1 MGAMTE
7 WVRGS
12 FLFFA
17 TFSVCAAMPINGA
30 DSVRPG
36 NWSAG
41 TVLFA
46 VLSFMGIGTLLGACL
61 CCRRRKR
68 GFEEFKNET
77 PGSSETA
84 NRTEYPIFGA
94 LASNQRVGGGDLEE
108 TRPPNHVNADQTANI
123 CSNTTNNGSHSPQL
137 IVNVNEVQTNHN
149 NIMYAAPI
157 NHDFDNNNGPI
168 SPSDMENIENN
179 NAGDYIANRNEIGVV
194 VEPSINAINR
204 NFVNSVPSHEDAIVH
219 ESCVVLDIEEVSSGV
234 PKTQIDSD
242 SMLPVIS
249 TKSQSFLENLDLRME
264 FGDAKGLPGRDK
276 GECDGDVSDSDE
288 GASGNSEIEEALMA
302 LHDAIA
308 DEDTCDIND
317 EDDVSEEAKYEDV
330 LETLAVENVERN
342 GECRNAYEY
351 HVDINEIEAA
361 AAELVDSVLVESEK
375 IVGSMREE
383 MMQEIVDAMEKS
395 TDSFEEAFFTNIH
408 SNKFLQSTP
417 SVTNKVTHIDLL
429 GCQQQQRVLFDGE
442 NSSSETVNANDET
455 FVKPTDGTFV
465 KPSDGTF
472 VKPTDGTFVCE
483 GEANAPTIVV
493 EREKDEVISVDLT
506 TITPV
511 NTPIEI
517 NSAYT
522 VDSWYSQPST
532 SKAGHSGWFL
542 HPQKTDEGEAE
553 AADGAKNDETFKK
566 ATGNETFEVLT
577 GDDED
582 DDEEDDGRN
591 LDVTFDALRRQLEQV
606 LPHAQGMMNPI
617 NFSDDEENFQ
627 DNRGEVFPDFVL
639 EGASNVQSAK
649 EIIINY
655 QRRPLSP
662 IAEESEDETTFKTF
676 VMNEAKYQDSTST
689 GCMETGEAIM
699 GVSKTLMA
707 SNDTL
712 FNFEDTLGD
721 RDDQFSPQVEKKNL
735 QSSGIVSPVYVP
747 PPEKKAMSL
756 ELNLT
761 RTIEVND
768 LCSPE
773 GAKTFSE
780 DHISSDLDPDATCT
794 TNTIEGETC
803 ISIGGIPSTTT
814 LVEDDE
820 RISEIS
826 EPDWNSDLTSTDVAG
841 KEGNQEVDRNSLM
854 DVDEIDVEEI
864 NSTLGILTNGDKNNK
879 LSETESDN
887 DTVKDDEDSS
897 KSPHPVKVVENGG
910 GDGEENGDKRD
921 DPPQHSTEI
930 LQAKDTD
937 GKSISRYEGNR
948 KSPPP
953 MQAGGG
959 KVASAN
965 HVTLATTDMLVKDLS
980 MNKFWGESTPVIYN
994 KHPIANYSIYEIADY
1009 DGLGEESGVIL
1020 SEGQC
1025 LSGEE
1030 DPWSSSVMGQQN
1042 ALSDIRYSVPA
1053 CEMMSTSFNGD
1064 EWDSD
1069 GNAVDDEDDSNSSEE
1084 FMYLK
1089 GLSAAE
1095 TEKMYEKEVEKDTT
1109 SLNGPCETEIWAKHQ
1124 DKVPVHRSL
1133 DNSESPPLN
1142 SEDCSSDVEGE
1153 FIPSCWDSMALPARS
1168 AMKSPD
1174 KSSSEDDSVGGKN
1187 RRNVIFKVQ
1196 MYHSVYEYPRE
1207 VVPLSPAYSEPKV
1220 WNHHRDN
1227 LQSSKF
1233 NAEAIDLDGFMVSSS
1248 TRPFHNSQFQAQC
1261 NTWPS
1266 DSDFSW
1272 SQLQDGEDEDVKY
1285 TNYSSMPID
1294 WPKSLSDLSR
1304 QEENLRGSDHVYG
1317 HEDDGEGVATAE
1329 LCESTSLGDL
1339 CHQKPLL
1346 RLPLTTVNV
1355 STVGEGEDDVEEE
1368 VEKQKNAEILEEKT
1382 DGDNFILP
1390 TPSCTGS
1397 MDSLS
1402 SSSGSDRPMSFTTFG
1417 KTMHSESFEDSLTS
1431 SRDGSGD
1438 GNNLPDGD
1446 MIVSREDL
1454 INEVER
1460 RSQKVN
1466 HDRSTRISDSTD
1478 EDSGIESVSR
1488 IIK

>member
-1 MGAMTE
+1 MTGKLM
-7 WVRGS
+7 WRGVLVALQLS
-12 FLFFA
+12 I
-17 TFSVCAAMPINGA
+17 CAAMPITNG
-30 DSVRPG
+30 DTVRSG
-36 NWSAG
+36 TWSTG
-41 TVLFA
+41 TTVLFA

-61 CCRRRKR
+61 CCRPRKR

-77 PGSSETA
+77 PGNVEA
-84 NRTEYPIFGA
+84 PRTEYPIFGA
-94 LASNQRVGGGDLEE
+94 LATNHGGDFEE
-108 TRPPNHVNADQTANI
+108 TSPANHAGAVQTANI
-123 CSNTTNNGSHSPQL
+123 CTTNGSHSPPL
-137 IVNVNEVQTNHN
+137 IVNVNEMQANH
-149 NIMYAAPI
+149 IYSPPI

-168 SPSDMENIENN
+168 SPADMENIENN

-204 NFVNSVPSHEDAIVH
+204 NIVNSAPAQGDAIVH
-219 ESCVVLDIEEVSSGV
+219 ESCVVLDIEEVSGV
-234 PKTQIDSD
+234 PNTQSDSD

-249 TKSQSFLENLDLRME
+249 TKSQSFLENLDLRTAE
-264 FGDAKGLPGRDK
+264 FTNVNAVSPKDNAKDFDAKSTDS
-276 GECDGDVSDSDE
+276 GESES
-288 GASGNSEIEEALMA
+288 SGNSEIEEALMA
-302 LHDAIA
+302 LHFAIA
-308 DEDTCDIND
+308 DEDTCDANDD
-317 EDDVSEEAKYEDV
+317 EDCSEATYEDV
-330 LETLAVENVERN
+330 LKNLMVENVESN
-342 GECRNAYEY
+342 GECKY
-351 HVDINEIEAA
+351 HADIDEIEAVA
-361 AAELVDSVLVESEK
+361 IKLVDSVLEESEK
-375 IVGSMREE
+375 V
-383 MMQEIVDAMEKS
+383 VDGMKKMYDTFDLLEKS
-395 TDSFEEAFFTNIH
+395 TNSLEETFFMDIQ

-417 SVTNKVTHIDLL
+417 CFTNKVTHIDSIAN
-429 GCQQQQRVLFDGE
+429 QRVLFDGE
-442 NSSSETVNANDET
+442 ISSPEVNPGAT
-455 FVKPTDGTFV
+455 FTKSADGI
-465 KPSDGTF
+465 
-472 VKPTDGTFVCE
+472 FVCE
-483 GEANAPTIVV
+483 SDANGPTIVI
-493 EREKDEVISVDLT
+493 EKEKDDVISVDLT

-522 VDSWYSQPST
+522 VDSWYPQPST
-532 SKAGHSGWFL
+532 SKAGPSGWFL
-542 HPQKTDEGEAE
+542 HPQKEDTEVTEHDSPKG
-553 AADGAKNDETFKK
+553 DETLTKL
-566 ATGNETFEVLT
+566 TGDGTFEVLS
-577 GDDED
+577 GDED
-582 DDEEDDGRN
+582 EEEENARN

-606 LPHAQGMMNPI
+606 LPHAQGMVNPI

-627 DNRGEVFPDFVL
+627 ENPEVFPDFAI
-639 EGASNVQSAK
+639 EGASNVQTTK

-662 IAEESEDETTFKTF
+662 IAEESEDETTCKTF
-676 VMNEAKYQDSTST
+676 IMNEAKNQDSTST
-689 GCMETGEAIM
+689 GCIETGEAIM
-699 GVSKTLMA
+699 GVSKNLMA

-721 RDDQFSPQVEKKNL
+721 RDDQFSPLVEKRNFPNDM
-735 QSSGIVSPVYVP
+735 VSPVE
-747 PPEKKAMSL
+747 PPEKRNMNL

-761 RTIEVND
+761 KTIEVND

-773 GAKTFSE
+773 AAKTFSE
-780 DHISSDLDPDATCT
+780 DHMSSDHDPDATCT

-803 ISIGGIPSTTT
+803 ISVAGIASNTF
-814 LVEDDE
+814 VEDDE

-841 KEGNQEVDRNSLM
+841 KDGQEVDRNSLL
-854 DVDEIDVEEI
+854 DVDDIAVEDLDNALSVEPV
-864 NSTLGILTNGDKNNK
+864 NGERRQ

-887 DTVKDDEDSS
+887 DTVKEDKEPSQAS
-897 KSPHPVKVVENGG
+897 PVKRM
-910 GDGEENGDKRD
+910 ENGDESENRGD
-921 DPPQHSTEI
+921 TPPHNSEI
-930 LQAKDTD
+930 FQAKDTD
-937 GKSISRYEGNR
+937 VKSIARYEGNR

-953 MQAGGG
+953 TSADT
-959 KVASAN
+959 KVDAN
-965 HVTLATTDMLVKDLS
+965 HVTLAADVLVKDLS
-980 MNKFWGESTPVIYN
+980 NKFWSESAPIIYS
-994 KHPIANYSIYEIADY
+994 KHHPIANYNIYEIADY
-1009 DGLGEESGVIL
+1009 DGIGEESGVIL

-1030 DPWSSSVMGQQN
+1030 DPWSSPVMSQN
-1042 ALSDIRYSVPA
+1042 ALADIRYSVPA
-1053 CEMMSTSFNGD
+1053 CEMMTTSFNGD
-1064 EWDSD
+1064 DWDSD
-1069 GNAVDDEDDSNSSEE
+1069 DGNVDEDDSSEE

-1095 TEKMYEKEVEKDTT
+1095 TEKMYEKEVEKEHS
-1109 SLNGPCETEIWAKHQ
+1109 SLNGPCESDIWTTHK

-1133 DNSESPPLN
+1133 DNSDSPPLN

-1174 KSSSEDDSVGGKN
+1174 KSSSGKN

-1227 LQSSKF
+1227 LQTSKF

-1272 SQLQDGEDEDVKY
+1272 SQLQDAEDEDVKY
-1285 TNYSSMPID
+1285 TNYSSMPLD

-1304 QEENLRGSDHVYG
+1304 QEESLRGSDHVT
-1317 HEDDGEGVATAE
+1317 ELQDSEAVSAE
-1329 LCESTSLGDL
+1329 QCESTSLGDL

-1355 STVGEGEDDVEEE
+1355 STIEEEEKNVEAKVEE
-1368 VEKQKNAEILEEKT
+1368 
-1382 DGDNFILP
+1382 GDNFILP

-1402 SSSGSDRPMSFTTFG
+1402 SSSGSDQPSFTTFG
-1417 KTMHSESFEDSLTS
+1417 KTNQSESFEDSLTS

-1438 GNNLPDGD
+1438 GGNAPEAEMAID
-1446 MIVSREDL
+1446 REDL

-1466 HDRSTRISDSTD
+1466 HERSTRISDSTD

>member
-1 MGAMTE
+1 MTE
-7 WVRGS
+7 SWMIGS
-12 FLFFA
+12 FLLGLQI
-17 TFSVCAAMPINGA
+17 SICAAMPITNG
-30 DSVRPG
+30 DSVRPPG

-41 TVLFA
+41 TTVLFA

-77 PGSSETA
+77 PGNIEVP
-84 NRTEYPIFGA
+84 RTEYPIFGA
-94 LASNQRVGGGDLEE
+94 LSNHVGGDLEE
-108 TRPPNHVNADQTANI
+108 TRPSNHVGAVQAANI
-123 CSNTTNNGSHSPQL
+123 CTTNGSHSPPL
-137 IVNVNEVQTNHN
+137 IVNVNEVQTNH
-149 NIMYAAPI
+149 IYSAPI

-204 NFVNSVPSHEDAIVH
+204 NIVNSAPSHEDAIVH
-219 ESCVVLDIEEVSSGV
+219 ESCVVLDIEEVSGV
-234 PKTQIDSD
+234 PNTQFDSD

-249 TKSQSFLENLDLRME
+249 TKSQSFLENLNLRCE
-264 FGDAKGLPGRDK
+264 FSQVENVSKDDGKD
-276 GECDGDVSDSDE
+276 CDTKSIDSGSISEE
-288 GASGNSEIEEALMA
+288 GSGNSEIEEALMA
-302 LHDAIA
+302 LQDAIA
-308 DEDTCDIND
+308 DEDTCDLND
-317 EDDVSEEAKYEDV
+317 DDDTEATYEDV
-330 LETLAVENVERN
+330 LKNLMVDNVERN
-342 GECRNAYEY
+342 GECGDECKYRG
-351 HVDINEIEAA
+351 DIDEIEAVA
-361 AAELVDSVLVESEK
+361 IKLVDSVLFESEK
-375 IVGSMREE
+375 IIGNLKEDSHKVPDTTELL
-383 MMQEIVDAMEKS
+383 EKS
-395 TDSFEEAFFTNIH
+395 VDSLEETFFTTMQ
-408 SNKFLQSTP
+408 SNKLLQSTP
-417 SVTNKVTHIDLL
+417 SVTNKVTHIDTDVI
-429 GCQQQQRVLFDGE
+429 QRVLFDDD
-442 NSSSETVNANDET
+442 NSNIEINPEA
-455 FVKPTDGTFV
+455 GA
-465 KPSDGTF
+465 TF

-483 GEANAPTIVV
+483 REGDGPTIVI
-493 EREKDEVISVDLT
+493 EKEKDEVISVDLT

-522 VDSWYSQPST
+522 VDSWYPQPST

-542 HPQKTDEGEAE
+542 HPQKDDAE
-553 AADGAKNDETFKK
+553 EENAPKGDETFKK
-566 ATGNETFEVLT
+566 TTGDETFEVAA
-577 GDDED
+577 GDED
-582 DDEEDDGRN
+582 DDDEENERN

-606 LPHAQGMMNPI
+606 LPHAQGMANPM
-617 NFSDDEENFQ
+617 NFSEDEENFQ
-627 DNRGEVFPDFVL
+627 DNREVFPDFAI

-676 VMNEAKYQDSTST
+676 IMNEAKYQDSTST

-721 RDDQFSPQVEKKNL
+721 RDDQFSSPQVEKR
-735 QSSGIVSPVYVP
+735 SFPGGIVSPIEP
-747 PPEKKAMSL
+747 PPSEKKGLSM

-761 RTIEVND
+761 KTIEVND

-780 DHISSDLDPDATCT
+780 DHLSSDLDPDATYT

-803 ISIGGIPSTTT
+803 ISVAGIANNTF
-814 LVEDDE
+814 VEDDE

-826 EPDWNSDLTSTDVAG
+826 EPDWNSDLTSTDAGG
-841 KEGNQEVDRNSLM
+841 KEAQDDVNSLL
-854 DVDEIDVEEI
+854 DVDELAVEEI
-864 NSTLGILTNGDKNNK
+864 DNALGVVNGGGKV

-887 DTVKDDEDSS
+887 DTVKEDEEPPPPSQ
-897 KSPHPVKVVENGG
+897 VVSDEIVM
-910 GDGEENGDKRD
+910 ENGDESPKKERD
-921 DPPQHSTEI
+921 ILGENSDI

-937 GKSISRYEGNR
+937 GKAISRYEGNR

-953 MQAGGG
+953 TAIADT
-959 KVASAN
+959 KVEDSN
-965 HVTLATTDMLVKDLS
+965 HLTLSTDVLVKDLS
-980 MNKFWGESTPVIYN
+980 RNKFWSDSAPVIYS
-994 KHPIANYSIYEIADY
+994 KHHPIANYNIYEIADY

-1030 DPWSSSVMGQQN
+1030 DPWSSPVMTQN
-1042 ALSDIRYSVPA
+1042 PLTDIRYATVPA
-1053 CEMMSTSFNGD
+1053 CEMMSTAFNGD

-1069 GNAVDDEDDSNSSEE
+1069 GNPLDDEDDSNSSEE

-1089 GLSAAE
+1089 GLSSAE
-1095 TEKMYEKEVEKDTT
+1095 TEKMYEKEVEKENTG
-1109 SLNGPCETEIWAKHQ
+1109 LNGPCDSDIWATHK

-1133 DNSESPPLN
+1133 DDSESPPLN
-1142 SEDCSSDVEGE
+1142 SEECLSDVEGE
-1153 FIPSCWDSMALPARS
+1153 FIPSCWDSMALPVRS

-1174 KSSSEDDSVGGKN
+1174 KSSSDDDSIGGGKN

-1220 WNHHRDN
+1220 WNHHREN

-1285 TNYSSMPID
+1285 TNYSSMPVE

-1304 QEENLRGSDHVYG
+1304 QEEILRGSDHING
-1317 HEDDGEGVATAE
+1317 HQQQQDSEIVAAE
-1329 LCESTSLGDL
+1329 VCESTSLGDL

-1355 STVGEGEDDVEEE
+1355 STMEDEGQEAGQEEE
-1368 VEKQKNAEILEEKT
+1368 KNNEVNVETKVEN
-1382 DGDNFILP
+1382 DNFILP

-1417 KTMHSESFEDSLTS
+1417 KTTQSESFEDSLTS

-1438 GNNLPDGD
+1438 GSNPTEGD
-1446 MIVSREDL
+1446 VGIDREDL

-1460 RSQKVN
+1460 RNQKVS
-1466 HDRSTRISDSTD
+1466 HERSTRISDSTD

>member
-1 MGAMTE
+1 
-7 WVRGS
+7 
-12 FLFFA
+12 
-17 TFSVCAAMPINGA
+17 
-30 DSVRPG
+30 
-36 NWSAG
+36 
-41 TVLFA
+41 
-46 VLSFMGIGTLLGACL
+46 
-61 CCRRRKR
+61 
-68 GFEEFKNET
+68 
-77 PGSSETA
+77 
-84 NRTEYPIFGA
+84 
-94 LASNQRVGGGDLEE
+94 
-108 TRPPNHVNADQTANI
+108 
-123 CSNTTNNGSHSPQL
+123 
-137 IVNVNEVQTNHN
+137 
-149 NIMYAAPI
+149 
-157 NHDFDNNNGPI
+157 
-168 SPSDMENIENN
+168 
-179 NAGDYIANRNEIGVV
+179 
-194 VEPSINAINR
+194 
-204 NFVNSVPSHEDAIVH
+204 
-219 ESCVVLDIEEVSSGV
+219 
-234 PKTQIDSD
+234 
-242 SMLPVIS
+242 
-249 TKSQSFLENLDLRME
+249 
-264 FGDAKGLPGRDK
+264 
-276 GECDGDVSDSDE
+276 
-288 GASGNSEIEEALMA
+288 
-302 LHDAIA
+302 
-308 DEDTCDIND
+308 
-317 EDDVSEEAKYEDV
+317 
-330 LETLAVENVERN
+330 LAVENVERN

-395 TDSFEEAFFTNIH
+395 TDSFEEAFFTNILH
-408 SNKFLQSTP
+408 NKFLQSTP

-542 HPQKTDEGEAE
+542 HPQKTDEGETE

-577 GDDED
+577 GDDEDDDD

-699 GVSKTLMA
+699 GILLPLM
-707 SNDTL
+707 L
-712 FNFEDTLGD
+712 
-721 RDDQFSPQVEKKNL
+721 REK
-735 QSSGIVSPVYVP
+735 
-747 PPEKKAMSL
+747 
-756 ELNLT
+756 
-761 RTIEVND
+761 R
-768 LCSPE
+768 
-773 GAKTFSE
+773 
-780 DHISSDLDPDATCT
+780 
-794 TNTIEGETC
+794 
-803 ISIGGIPSTTT
+803 
-814 LVEDDE
+814 
-820 RISEIS
+820 
-826 EPDWNSDLTSTDVAG
+826 
-841 KEGNQEVDRNSLM
+841 GNQEVDRNSLM

-1009 DGLGEESGVIL
+1009 DGLGEESGVIF

-1174 KSSSEDDSVGGKN
+1174 KSSSGKN

-1233 NAEAIDLDGFMVSSS
+1233 NAEAIDLDGFM
-1248 TRPFHNSQFQAQC
+1248 
-1261 NTWPS
+1261 
-1266 DSDFSW
+1266 
-1272 SQLQDGEDEDVKY
+1272 DGEDEDVKY

-1355 STVGEGEDDVEEE
+1355 STVGEGEDDVEEV